1 MSKKKKQ
8 PAKGQKP
15 GQKAQVKEQVTEQ
28 AKTKAT
34 QAKAKET
41 KKADL
46 PFTKKNYILLIIG
59 VVLIAIGFI
68 LMTGGGAENPE
79 VFNPDIFSFRRI
91 TLAPIMILA
100 GFVVEIFAIMIKP
113 KED

>member
-15 GQKAQVKEQVTEQ
+15 GKKNQVKEQATEQ
-28 AKTKAT
+28 AKTKAH
-34 QAKAKET
+34 QVKAKET
-41 KKADL
+41 KKVDL
-46 PFTKKNYILLIIG
+46 PFTKKNYMLLIIG

-68 LMTGGGAENPE
+68 LMTGGGSENPD

-91 TLAPIMILA
+91 TLAPILILA

>member
-15 GQKAQVKEQVTEQ
+15 QQKAQEKAQNVEQ
-28 AKTKAT
+28 AKTKTT
-34 QAKAKET
+34 QAKATEK

-46 PFTKKNYILLIIG
+46 PFTKKNYMLLIIG

-68 LMTGGGAENPE
+68 LMTGGGSENPE

-91 TLAPIMILA
+91 TLAPILVLA